1 MALVKITQNTPAHW
15 AYRAIRWAVVAA
27 ALLYVPWFAHQPARI
42 DQFTQ
47 VAAFAVALL
56 GLNLVM
62 GFAGQI
68 SLGHS
73 AFVGLGGYITV
84 ILVAKHDWGY
94 LQTIPVVIVICFIAG
109 CIVGL
114 PALRISGLY
123 MAVVTLA
130 VGAVFPIIVLKYDGL
145 TGGAN
150 GVLAKNK
157 MLPPSW
163 TPFDAHS
170 RFGPVAY
177 RYLVVLLVAVVMF
190 VLTHNLV
197 RGRIGRA
204 IIALRDNSTGAA
216 VSGVNLGV
224 VRTVLFG
231 ISAALGG
238 VAGTL
243 LIIQL
248 PQATDGRFGL
258 ELAIFLV
265 VALFAGGTGRTSG
278 AVPGALI
285 YVFLPYYAIEWA
297 KHISF
302 LKGPGASSVSG
313 VIYGVLL
320 LIFVFVLPGGVVDG
334 LRRAWGFV
342 FQVIPRP
349 MWLMRYRG
357 EAPLGTT
364 AHGGSPPMEVDAHAV
379 DAPHTPDAT
388 GPGSVP
394 EHVAKADTT
403 DRSLSSTT
411 NQHPVF
417 EGETPR

>member
-1 MALVKITQNTPAHW
+1 MALIQLTQNTPQHW
-15 AYRAIRWAVVAA
+15 AYRVVRWGIVA
-27 ALLYVPWFAHQPARI
+27 ALLLYLPWFADQPARV

-73 AFVGLGGYITV
+73 AFVGLGAYITA
-84 ILVAKHDWGY
+84 ILVAKHGWGY
-94 LQTIPVVIVICFIAG
+94 LQTIPVVLVLCFIAG
-109 CIVGL
+109 VLVGL

-150 GVLAKNK
+150 GILAKRK
-157 MLPPSW
+157 MVPPSW
-163 TPFDAHS
+163 MPFDARS

-177 RYLVVLLVAVVMF
+177 RFFVVLLVAVVMF
-190 VLTHNLV
+190 VLVHNLV

-204 IIALRDNSTGAA
+204 IIALRDNGTGAA
-216 VSGVNLGV
+216 VSGVNLGI

-231 ISAALGG
+231 VSGALGG
-238 VAGTL
+238 VAGSL

-248 PQATDGRFGL
+248 PQATPSRFGL
-258 ELAIFLV
+258 DMAIFLV
-265 VALFAGGTGRTSG
+265 VALFAGGTGRTAG
-278 AVPGALI
+278 AIPGALI
-285 YVFLPYYAIEWA
+285 YVFLPYYAIQWA

-302 LKGPGASSVSG
+302 LDGPGASSVSG

-320 LIFVFVLPGGVVDG
+320 LIFVFVLPGGVLDG
-334 LRRAWGFV
+334 LRRLWALL
-342 FQVIPRP
+342 FQVTPQPR
-349 MWLMRYRG
+349 WLLRHRRDVSG
-357 EAPLGTT
+357 LAGAHLGASASAGT
-364 AHGGSPPMEVDAHAV
+364 SPPSDTV
-379 DAPHTPDAT
+379 
-388 GPGSVP
+388 SVEP
-394 EHVAKADTT
+394 
-403 DRSLSSTT
+403 SSTT
-411 NQHPVF
+411 TAAATPAGRPGSSTTKQEAVF
-417 EGETPR
+417 EGETTR